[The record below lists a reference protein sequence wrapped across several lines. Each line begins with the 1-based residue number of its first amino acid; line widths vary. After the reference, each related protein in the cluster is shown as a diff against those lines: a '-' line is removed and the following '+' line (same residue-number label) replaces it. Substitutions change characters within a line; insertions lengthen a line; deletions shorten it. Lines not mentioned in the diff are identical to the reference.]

1 LIKLG
6 TLQANPGENWITHK
20 TAREQIRKIAKENNL
35 KLGTFAP
42 KADNRKTLSI
52 PLADGSGTISALRMP
67 GADIVI
73 VQTVKAD
80 ELSAEVLAKIV
91 ADGNRKKTNE

>member
-35 KLGTFAP
+35 KLGIFAP

-52 PLADGSGTISALRMP
+52 PLADGSGMISALRMP

-80 ELSAEVLAKIV
+80 ELSAEVLAQIV